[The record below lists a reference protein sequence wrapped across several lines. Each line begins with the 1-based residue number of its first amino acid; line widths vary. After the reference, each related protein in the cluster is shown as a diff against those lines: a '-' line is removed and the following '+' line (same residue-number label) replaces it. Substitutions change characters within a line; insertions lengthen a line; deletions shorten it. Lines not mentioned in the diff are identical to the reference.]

1 MEIQQFAAFLVGDN
15 CDTINEILEEYM
27 DDELDGDDKCFDVVA
42 TLKPVSVVETH
53 VCKYLIY

>member
-1 MEIQQFAAFLVGDN
+1 MGDN